1 MPIRTRQ
8 EFVEALEQQIEF
20 ERREMEKHRR

>member
-20 ERREMEKHRR
+20 EKREMEKHRR

>member
-8 EFVEALEQQIEF
+8 EFVEALEQQIDF
-20 ERREMEKHRR
+20 EKREMEKRQR

>member
-1 MPIRTRQ
+1 MSIRTRQ

-20 ERREMEKHRR
+20 EKREMEKHRR

>member
-8 EFVEALEQQIEF
+8 EFVEALERQIEF
-20 ERREMEKHRR
+20 EKREMEKHRR

>member
-8 EFVEALEQQIEF
+8 EFVEALEQQLAF
-20 ERREMEKHRR
+20 EKREMEKHGR